1 MVGPYGCITF
11 SCWLALNAP
20 APGDDADA
28 NARQVKAFVTKSFKE
43 IWPAPEYMRLYVE
56 PNGQCN
62 DIEDLPM
69 ITLVRFGTLPHR
81 RNGPVDVHGSYGP
94 DDCTIVAI
102 NGAVG
107 HAFLSRALLVE
118 HDPLYAEGGI
128 VLWDEQLRAII
139 NSKSPYD
146 LQPRVGLANSYAVFA
161 KTQGIFLVATELH
174 LRDGTMTLH
183 TIYVDMWRRVVHFGL
198 NDGGTDMIS
207 FLIERADERDCETA
221 RDNLVNEKNFPVD
234 PQRPDKKLVRP
245 RVVAGRVE
253 LLGAG
258 GQAHGREVVWWVGE
272 QRTTRLLSAHAR
284 AHARCTELARGNLTE
299 LARGNLMIWRQ

>member
-1 MVGPYGCITF
+1 
-11 SCWLALNAP
+11 
-20 APGDDADA
+20 
-28 NARQVKAFVTKSFKE
+28 
-43 IWPAPEYMRLYVE
+43 MRLYVE

-128 VLWDEQLRAII
+128 VLWDEQLRAIV

-221 RDNLVNEKNFPVD
+221 RDNLVNDKNFPVD
-234 PQRPDKKLVRP
+234 PQRPDKKLVRVEITQ
-245 RVVAGRVE
+245 VVEVMLKTRYVPSGEVPHVAYEWVKRPHQGIARGRVTYRKKRVQ
-253 LLGAG
+253 GTPPRTR
-258 GQAHGREVVWWVGE
+258 GQ
-272 QRTTRLLSAHAR
+272 S
-284 AHARCTELARGNLTE
+284 
-299 LARGNLMIWRQ
+299 

>member
-1 MVGPYGCITF
+1 MQEHAAELLAIKGLRVGRKKESSISSIFDHLCDKYTAADNKWKGGVNCRAGGDKDMHGCTFFYRQKLVTDMVGPYGCITF

-20 APGDDADA
+20 APGDDADE
-28 NARQVKAFVTKSFKE
+28 NARQVKAFVTKSFKD
-43 IWPAPEYMRLYVE
+43 IWPAPEYMRLYVQ
-56 PNGQCN
+56 PNGQCE
-62 DIEDLPM
+62 DIEELPM
-69 ITLVRFGTLPHR
+69 IALVRFGTLPHR

-118 HDPLYAEGGI
+118 QDPLYAEGGI

-221 RDNLVNEKNFPVD
+221 RDNLVNDTNFPVD
-234 PQRPDKKLVRP
+234 P
-245 RVVAGRVE
+245 
-253 LLGAG
+253 
-258 GQAHGREVVWWVGE
+258 
-272 QRTTRLLSAHAR
+272 
-284 AHARCTELARGNLTE
+284 
-299 LARGNLMIWRQ
+299 